1 MELKAHIIYRAVY
14 NEAQNE
20 VKFYEAEMDAPHGPS
35 LLHADIYRHSSRG
48 GYTVKHINRH
58 AMLSFEPQ
66 SNVGPVAA
74 VILFATVWGLKE
86 QAEGSE
92 ESELV
97 IVPR

>member
-1 MELKAHIIYRAVY
+1 MELKNQIIYRAVY
-14 NEAQNE
+14 NEALNE
-20 VKFYEAEMDAPHGPS
+20 VRFYESELDAPHGPS
-35 LLHADIYRHSSRG
+35 LLHVDIYRHSANG

-58 AMLSFEPQ
+58 AMLSFEPRA
-66 SNVGPVAA
+66 NVGPVAA

-92 ESELV
+92 PTELA